1 MRICLSVCVPSFL
14 FLSPHLLDYSSREPS
29 VSSSHPI
36 PASHAQPSY
45 HPPSSNGSGG
55 ITEREEVRL
64 SARMFVHCFFR
75 PMSHTLSFSPNHFP
89 STVIIFTHTFRS
101 FLFFSFFSLFLFIFF
116 HISLFLFLILIP
128 LKRTPLFNT
137 NTNIR
142 PSFLPSLS
150 LPPLPLPFSPT
161 SFPTSLSLHP
171 FRPICLITWEQSRTQ
186 RREH

>member
-1 MRICLSVCVPSFL
+1 MKMNVLMAPQVWCRILHVDFYFLLLCCALLLHSISSWLYGTRTTCPGLLYSPESTLRICLSVCVPSFL

-75 PMSHTLSFSPNHFP
+75 PMSHTLSFSPLHLP

-116 HISLFLFLILIP
+116 TSLFF
-128 LKRTPLFNT
+128 
-137 NTNIR
+137 
-142 PSFLPSLS
+142 SFSS
-150 LPPLPLPFSPT
+150 
-161 SFPTSLSLHP
+161 
-171 FRPICLITWEQSRTQ
+171 
-186 RREH
+186 